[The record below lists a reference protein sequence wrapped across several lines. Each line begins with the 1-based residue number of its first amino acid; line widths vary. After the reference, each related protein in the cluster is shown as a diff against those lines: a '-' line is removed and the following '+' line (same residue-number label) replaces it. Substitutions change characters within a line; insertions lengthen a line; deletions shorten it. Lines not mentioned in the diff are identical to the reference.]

1 MSLITLSAM
10 KIALI
15 HDWLNQNGGAE
26 LVLEELLDL
35 YPEATIFTSLYDR
48 RVMPPHYAEWDIRT
62 SFLQRIPGAAGHHQ
76 ALLPFYPRAFERFD
90 LSGYDLI
97 ISNSSAFAHLVKPG
111 PNAVHINYCLTPPRF
126 LWNLDTYVQR
136 ESLWPGGTTALR
148 PLIRYLREKDVR
160 ARDRV
165 HYFVGI
171 SNAVVERIRRI
182 YGQPAACIFPPV
194 ETGRFKISSTNDDY
208 YLVVSRLVPYKRID
222 LAVEAMNRL
231 GRRLV
236 VVGDGRDLS
245 KLRALAGPTVEFTGR
260 LSEPEV
266 NELVCRCR
274 AFLFPGN
281 EDFGIAPVEAQAAGR
296 PVVAFA
302 AGGALDTVT
311 DGETGVT
318 FAEATVDSMVEAI
331 LRLDA
336 MQLDPETIRRHAL
349 RFDTNVFRERISAF
363 VSGCLASSL
372 PVTA

>member
-1 MSLITLSAM
+1 M
-10 KIALI
+10 
-15 HDWLNQNGGAE
+15 
-26 LVLEELLDL
+26 
-35 YPEATIFTSLYDR
+35 
-48 RVMPPHYAEWDIRT
+48 
-62 SFLQRIPGAAGHHQ
+62 
-76 ALLPFYPRAFERFD
+76 
-90 LSGYDLI
+90 
-97 ISNSSAFAHLVKPG
+97 
-111 PNAVHINYCLTPPRF
+111 
-126 LWNLDTYVQR
+126 
-136 ESLWPGGTTALR
+136 
-148 PLIRYLREKDVR
+148 
-160 ARDRV
+160 
-165 HYFVGI
+165 
-171 SNAVVERIRRI
+171 
-182 YGQPAACIFPPV
+182 

-311 DGETGVT
+311 DRETGVT

-336 MQLDPETIRRHAL
+336 MQLDPETIRQHAL
-349 RFDTNVFRERISAF
+349 RFDTNVFRERISSF
-363 VSGCLASSL
+363 VSGCLASS
-372 PVTA
+372 PSVTA